1 MKKIIWISLLWALI
15 PMLPALWQGGLAGS
29 PYTDL
34 YFSVWSLYIPW
45 IDDGAPC
52 TSSWLNYPYGQPIYS
67 SAYLKSI
74 LSWLLSPLFSP
85 AQTYN
90 LLLFCSR
97 IAGPICAFMA
107 IRAWGYTETAA
118 IGFSV
123 IMGMSPYVHGYAV
136 EGIIEGIDV
145 WPLALWL
152 WACSTK
158 RIIYMASSLAL
169 CLFMSWYLGASACL
183 LTLILARKDV
193 RILHSLWGI
202 LIASPAIWTFVQ
214 THPTMGA
221 IPIDVRESMSAQLGI
236 PTPNILSKGNPFA
249 KNNYVGWCTVIMLL
263 QWKTAR
269 WALIPLALSFGIGS
283 ELPLLSSVRFPY
295 RWHLATMVLIGFA
308 VADVL
313 QKKNWSW
320 FPWILLLEFLLLS
333 NINFF
338 IPTAPSIP
346 PNIYNHLDRPVLDI
360 PGPIS
365 LPAGVAN
372 PSRERAFY
380 LLYAQLYHK
389 QPSLWPQDFNS
400 LQPIEDRWKNWQSW
414 DPILKQNPVAIT
426 FSDQTILKNN
436 QAAVLIHHK
445 KLRKNKGL
453 ELQKQ
458 LQKLGFSVR
467 ASTENHT
474 LLTP

>member
-1 MKKIIWISLLWALI
+1 
-15 PMLPALWQGGLAGS
+15 
-29 PYTDL
+29 
-34 YFSVWSLYIPW
+34 
-45 IDDGAPC
+45 
-52 TSSWLNYPYGQPIYS
+52 
-67 SAYLKSI
+67 
-74 LSWLLSPLFSP
+74 
-85 AQTYN
+85 
-90 LLLFCSR
+90 
-97 IAGPICAFMA
+97 
-107 IRAWGYTETAA
+107 
-118 IGFSV
+118 
-123 IMGMSPYVHGYAV
+123 
-136 EGIIEGIDV
+136 
-145 WPLALWL
+145 
-152 WACSTK
+152 
-158 RIIYMASSLAL
+158 MASSLAL